1 MHLSVLYLLSQKG
14 SNISP
19 HSWLH
24 ASAAP
29 GYPEEHSFP
38 SIQHSPWISERCVK
52 SVARSHA
59 AAGACASAVGGVP
72 ATKRRKNAV
81 SAVRLV
87 KRITGAT
94 SCAAA
99 TPALRGVRGGGFVDQ
114 LRLLARCARAT
125 ELRISRLR
133 RNQGRGAS
141 SSTDRT
147 EFGDDGQFFTGC
159 HAWPSQTAPGDGN
172 GAEPGCGA
180 AVRGVSCCAQP
191 SCPVHAVIEPL

>member
-99 TPALRGVRGGGFVDQ
+99 TPAALWLWRIRLAASQEEFSRLVQPQILRGH
-114 LRLLARCARAT
+114 ARA
-125 ELRISRLR
+125 RWRHR
-133 RNQGRGAS
+133 RVRSPNGEGRQLPRRS
-141 SSTDRT
+141 
-147 EFGDDGQFFTGC
+147 
-159 HAWPSQTAPGDGN
+159 
-172 GAEPGCGA
+172 
-180 AVRGVSCCAQP
+180 AVR
-191 SCPVHAVIEPL
+191 

>member
-59 AAGACASAVGGVP
+59 AGACASAGGGT
-72 ATKRRKNAV
+72 ATRRRAAARAARVAKRITMACRDCCAAAGCTTEGRGNKWQRVSQGRLSASHPRTAAGRGCAPRSTQGISRHETKGKGARAKCNRTEVLRTLLHAV
-81 SAVRLV
+81 SIPRVRLV
-87 KRITGAT
+87 P
-94 SCAAA
+94 AA
-99 TPALRGVRGGGFVDQ
+99 TV
-114 LRLLARCARAT
+114 
-125 ELRISRLR
+125 
-133 RNQGRGAS
+133 AS
-141 SSTDRT
+141 SL
-147 EFGDDGQFFTGC
+147 GTGHC
-159 HAWPSQTAPGDGN
+159 F
-172 GAEPGCGA
+172 
-180 AVRGVSCCAQP
+180 CAG
-191 SCPVHAVIEPL
+191 